1 MTFVIIYGSL
11 LPNLAVIWN
20 ERNWVCE
27 CGSQYMMYFGLRIS
41 WTQKDD
47 QFVGFENQLEAK
59 RRSVCWILPECRA
72 GTLCTSGR

>member
-1 MTFVIIYGSL
+1 MDLKSWHDLCHHGSL
-11 LPNLAVIWN
+11 LLYESAVIWN

-41 WTQKDD
+41 RTQKDD

-59 RRSVCWILPECRA
+59 
-72 GTLCTSGR
+72 GRISLLEPA